1 MTKIKMDQESL
12 TTEIT
17 NVEEKVSV
25 YRTAT
30 VNATAQFS
38 TLKNTLQGEAYT
50 SLVNSINKTLETQKT
65 LVAQCV
71 VLINNAKNFAEDISS
86 EESSVTFG

>member
-12 TTEIT
+12 TAEIT

-38 TLKNTLQGEAYT
+38 TLQNTLQGEAYT